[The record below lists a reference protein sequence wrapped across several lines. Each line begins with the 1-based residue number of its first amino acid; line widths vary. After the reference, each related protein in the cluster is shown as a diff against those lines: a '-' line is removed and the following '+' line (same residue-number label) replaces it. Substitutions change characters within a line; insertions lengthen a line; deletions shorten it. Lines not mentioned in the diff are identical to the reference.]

1 MWGGAAEEAWQE
13 RFPLKVSGGG
23 SPGQLPECLGVGASL
38 APSALCREAGR
49 LSGGLLLPVSLPLLA
64 LLLTSVCRL
73 AAPLCPSD
81 GPSPLIWRANVASVQ
96 GGEAWLES
104 VVALSPDA
112 QFL

>member
-1 MWGGAAEEAWQE
+1 M
-13 RFPLKVSGGG
+13 KVSGGG

-38 APSALCREAGR
+38 AHSLGLVQGGRQAEWGASASGIPSSPCPTPDVC
-49 LSGGLLLPVSLPLLA
+49 GLAV
-64 LLLTSVCRL
+64 
-73 AAPLCPSD
+73 PLCPSD

-104 VVALSPDA
+104 VVAPSPDA